1 MTQKSTDLSKNLAK
15 KLGQQVKGPKN
26 PNRFGQAPTD
36 KNGREAKPS
45 NILSQLI
52 KRQMT

>member
-26 PNRFGQAPTD
+26 PNRFGQAPVD
-36 KNGREAKPS
+36 QPGKEAKPS
-45 NILSQLI
+45 SILSQLL

>member
-26 PNRFGQAPTD
+26 PNRFGQAGAEQSA
-36 KNGREAKPS
+36 KQAKPS
-45 NILSQLI
+45 SILSQLL